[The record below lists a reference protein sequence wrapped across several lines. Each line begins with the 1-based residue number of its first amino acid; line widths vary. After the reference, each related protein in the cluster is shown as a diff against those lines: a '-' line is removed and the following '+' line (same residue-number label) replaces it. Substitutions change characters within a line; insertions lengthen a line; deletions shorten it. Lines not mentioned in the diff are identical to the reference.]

1 MPTITIRVSDQER
14 AALEAAA
21 SRSGQTLSQ
30 YVRETLMLRERDIA
44 AQVADHERRLDA
56 LEQLAGL

>member
-1 MPTITIRVSDQER
+1 MPTITIRVSAEER

-21 SRSGQTLSQ
+21 SRSGLTLSA
-30 YVRETLMLRERDIA
+30 YVREALTLRDRDIP

-56 LEQLAGL
+56 LESRSQ